1 MNVDEA
7 EAHAH
12 EPMDIDQT
20 HDLVLGGDARP
31 GQVMQAA

>member
-1 MNVDEA
+1 MNVDET
-7 EAHAH
+7 ETHAH

-20 HDLVLGGDARP
+20 HDLVLAGDACP